1 MAGIKPIGSEKL
13 EGMDKIRRIME
24 IARYNENIPQSVN
37 ETRSTEYT
45 ISLADGNTY
54 QIEKERQ
61 GYIIKMAI
69 NESETDYIE
78 PMKSRKYYS
87 SYSQALKRLNLMTKE
102 INTLYENEEGTSL
115 IGEQKKKYVLKT
127 PKPKTET
134 APEEAVPAAP
144 APEAAVPAAPA
155 PEAAVPAAP
164 APEAAVPAAPA
175 PEVAT
180 PPTEVAEQGVPA
192 PPAPE
197 AAVPAAPAPD
207 AAVPPAPAPDATA
220 PAPEGE
226 MPPAPE
232 GEMEDEEMEIDVEE
246 KPKEKKV
253 SDLKRIQILVGKL
266 AQKIRSYNEEKELSA
281 ENVKYVI
288 NSILSALD
296 VDVLDEDDLEEIIS
310 KLEGGDEEEGGEED
324 FEMEDEEISTDE
336 TGEDEMVP
344 PPPAPEEAQPEMAEE
359 YESYGDAFR
368 DYLPSAFGNIAMR
381 GMAGEKTESSR
392 RHYDDSDDDL
402 DIIGFDEVEEDE
414 YHRERRR
421 GRKNYPDVDRFEHGT
436 FSESIVDGVL
446 SKYFVGSP
454 NEMNDYKI
462 KQERRT
468 NENYKKNKE
477 NIIKLSEST
486 EQLDAALDYIRENPR
501 THLIGIS
508 NKKTLIFKSGIN
520 EVRIT
525 DDGFII

>member
-1 MAGIKPIGSEKL
+1 MAGIRPIGSEKL

-37 ETRSTEYT
+37 ETKSTEYS
-45 ISLADGNTY
+45 ISLADGNMY
-54 QIEKERQ
+54 RIEKERQ

-69 NESETDYIE
+69 NESESDYIE
-78 PMKSRKYYS
+78 NMKARKYYS

-127 PKPKTET
+127 PKPKT
-134 APEEAVPAAP
+134 APEAEMPAPEMAPPPEAAPAPAPDMAAAAP
-144 APEAAVPAAPA
+144 APEMAPA
-155 PEAAVPAAP
+155 P
-164 APEAAVPAAPA
+164 
-175 PEVAT
+175 
-180 PPTEVAEQGVPA
+180 EVAEQGVPA
-192 PPAPE
+192 PPVE
-197 AAVPAAPAPD
+197 GEM
-207 AAVPPAPAPDATA
+207 PPAPVEGEMP
-220 PAPEGE
+220 PAPVEGEMPPAEGE

-232 GEMEDEEMEIDVEE
+232 GEMPPAEGEMEGEEMEIDVES

-266 AQKIRSYNEEKELSA
+266 AQKIRSYNEDKELSA

-324 FEMEDEEISTDE
+324 FEMEDEEMVGDE
-336 TGEDEMVP
+336 MGGEEMTGDEMVP

-359 YESYGDAFR
+359 YSSYGEAFR
-368 DYLPSAFGNIAMR
+368 DYLPSAYGNIAMR
-381 GMAGEKTESSR
+381 GMQGEKTEST
-392 RHYDDSDDDL
+392 RHHSDSFDDDL
-402 DIIGFDEVEEDE
+402 EVIGFDEVEEDE

-436 FSESIVDGVL
+436 FSESVVDGVL
-446 SKYFVGSP
+446 SKYFVASK
-454 NEMNDYKI
+454 NEINDFKL
-462 KQERRT
+462 KQKKRT
-468 NENYKKNKE
+468 NENYNKNRDSV
-477 NIIKLSEST
+477 IKLCESA
-486 EQLDAALDYIRENPR
+486 EQLDAALEFIEENPR

-508 NKKTLIFKSGIN
+508 NKKTLIFKNGIN